1 MPGKF
6 GKSVCSFC
14 SLLKLFQIR
23 VNALQRPESPEE
35 IGGGFRADS
44 RNAGDVIG
52 RIADQPLEINQPSG
66 RDAVSFPDRFLVV
79 NLRFADAFLR
89 RLHGDFSVY
98 DELKSVQIAAV
109 KTIIRKS
116 GSFLNFSAKDP
127 MRSSASNPG
136 VSKTATPNFP
146 SARAIF
152 LTEKPVR
159 PGLSAAGFCTAR
171 IFPCGKSSRD
181 GQKRRR

>member
-6 GKSVCSFC
+6 GKKRLFFFC

-35 IGGGFRADS
+35 IGGGFRTDS

-89 RLHGDFSVY
+89 RLHDDFSVY
-98 DELKSVQIAAV
+98 NKLKSVQIAG
-109 KTIIRKS
+109 KNDYSQIRLFFEFFRQRPDEIVGFQSRRLKN
-116 GSFLNFSAKDP
+116 GDAEFFHQL
-127 MRSSASNPG
+127 
-136 VSKTATPNFP
+136 
-146 SARAIF
+146 ARF
-152 LTEKPVR
+152 
-159 PGLSAAGFCTAR
+159 F
-171 IFPCGKSSRD
+171 
-181 GQKRRR
+181 